1 MEDKAKHASAIKDA
15 NIVLFGAKGVGKT
28 ALTVRYI
35 TKRFIGDYDPDMEA
49 IYSHI
54 CLVDGKQFN
63 LQIMDTGWQTETS
76 DIKEDQLQWADAFL
90 IVFSLT
96 DRFSFDIAQGFLTYV
111 CSNREDVRTPV
122 IFLGNKCDLIHR
134 RTISEKEASH
144 VADSHSCQYLETSA
158 SENYAGVVHAFAE
171 LCRQI
176 KVVNKKKEKLKK
188 LMQKP
193 SVAKKLQIR
202 QSLRNFAERTWR
214 SRTSTV

>member
-1 MEDKAKHASAIKDA
+1 M
-15 NIVLFGAKGVGKT
+15 
-28 ALTVRYI
+28 
-35 TKRFIGDYDPDMEA
+35 
-49 IYSHI
+49 
-54 CLVDGKQFN
+54 
-63 LQIMDTGWQTETS
+63 
-76 DIKEDQLQWADAFL
+76 
-90 IVFSLT
+90 FSVT
-96 DRFSFDIAQGFLTYV
+96 DRFSFDIAQGFLTHV

-144 VADSHSCQYLETSA
+144 IAASHSCQYLETSA
-158 SENYAGVVHAFAE
+158 SENYTGVVHTFAE

-214 SRTSTV
+214 SRTSTVWMWLKHAILVNINLKTSHPVPMGNSKKHTRRPMLFIAVCHNYSFQYYTCIIIDSCAL